1 MSYNYPTE
9 LTASGLVSDTQGKLD
24 ALIDVFDLSNEPTN
38 GHILSYNSTTK
49 KIVAIANSGGG
60 FDGTSNLVMTDGV
73 SLLTPDSTAGIT
85 FQTSGSTFG
94 SGVDYI
100 QVGNVEAAANILPA
114 GSSQNFGDA
123 THRFDAFFGDLNV
136 NGTITGFDTGDVAEG
151 TNLYYTNA
159 RADARIAA
167 ASINALT
174 DVDTTG
180 VANGK
185 ILKYN
190 SSTSKFEIADD
201 SGGGGGIALT
211 DISVTVGSNSGN
223 GNLSYNNSTGVFTFN
238 PSNLDNT
245 SINDL
250 NDVNTG
256 GGSIAD
262 GKILK
267 FNATTLDFEPVHFG
281 GKLKTHSTFA
291 VGSTITASYADG
303 DVHLC
308 PVTAANTGNITINT
322 PSNMVAGNELTL
334 ILEGVGAS
342 GQDADML
349 LNITNLKIDTG
360 FSSGF
365 AVVYGRCQIWKII
378 FDGTNH
384 YMYKANNTDLT

>member
-1 MSYNYPTE
+1 MRYNYPTK
-9 LTASGLVSDTQGKLD
+9 LTTSGLVSDTQGKLD
-24 ALIDVFDLSNEPTN
+24 ALIDIFDISAEPTN
-38 GHILSYNSTTK
+38 GHILVYNSTSK
-49 KIVAIANSGGG
+49 HFDAQAPSGGGSG
-60 FDGTSNLVMTDGV
+60 FDGTSNLVVSNGV

-151 TNLYYTNA
+151 SNLYYTNA

-201 SGGGGGIALT
+201 GGSGSGIALT
-211 DISVTVGSNSGN
+211 DLSVTTGSNSQN
-223 GNLSYNNSTGVFTFN
+223 GGLGYNNSTGVFTFN
-238 PSNLDNT
+238 PVAPT
-245 SINDL
+245 W
-250 NDVNTG
+250 NDVGTISI
-256 GGSIAD
+256 GGSIT
-262 GKILK
+262 
-267 FNATTLDFEPVHFG
+267 FNYQTATTQRA
-281 GKLKTHSTFA
+281 A
-291 VGSTITASYADG
+291 VTVGNS
-303 DVHLC
+303 
-308 PVTAANTGNITINT
+308 GNITINT
-322 PSNMVAGNELTL
+322 PTNMEQGGELTF
-334 ILEGVGAS
+334 ILEGTGGSS
-342 GQDADML
+342 GEDADML
-349 LNITNLKIDTG
+349 WNVTNLKVDSNLT
-360 FSSGF
+360 SGF
-365 AVVYGRCQIWKII
+365 NVAQGKCQIWKMIY
-378 FDGTNH
+378 DGTN
-384 YMYKANNTDLT
+384 YYAYKASNTDLT